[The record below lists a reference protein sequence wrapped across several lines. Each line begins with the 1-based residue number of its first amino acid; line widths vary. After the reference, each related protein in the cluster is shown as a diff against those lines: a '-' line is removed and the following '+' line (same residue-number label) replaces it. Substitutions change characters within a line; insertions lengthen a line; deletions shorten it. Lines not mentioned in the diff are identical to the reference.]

1 MRLTPEEF
9 KVSAITGIAHALVH
23 AAMLVFPAVLEP
35 MRADLG
41 VSVFAVSII
50 GNVSYLSFGLLA
62 FPSGLLADRIGSRRV
77 MAFSTGGIAL
87 GAAGTAA
94 AAYFTRDIYAVGA
107 FMGVLGLAAALY
119 HPAGLSLVGKRFG
132 AVEKG
137 MAYHGIWGMFGLA
150 GGPLLA
156 GTITRVSSYHLA
168 YAAIAVLA
176 VCLAPLPLLM
186 LKQSQDKDIRRDEAD
201 AESDGRSRLPGLI
214 VIFIVVG
221 IIGLAFN
228 GATSFLP
235 TRLSVIDG
243 LFTANLITTAALLVG
258 IVGQYA
264 GAFLAMKLRKEIL
277 LSAAMA
283 LTGFMLIGLG
293 GTSGLWL
300 VPAALLFGL
309 FHFTT
314 QPLTNS
320 LISRLAPGGRK
331 GLAFGISFT
340 INFGVGSFGTGLA
353 GFLADNVSLAYAFI
367 ILGLISFVGVPLA
380 LVIVLLGK
388 RKRPA
393 PRRPVETYR
402 EI

>member
-1 MRLTPEEF
+1 MRLTREEF
-9 KVSAITGIAHALVH
+9 KVSAITGVAHALVH
-23 AAMLVFPAVLEP
+23 AAMLTFPAVLQP
-35 MRADLG
+35 MRQDLG
-41 VSVFAVSII
+41 VSLFAISII
-50 GNVSYLSFGLLA
+50 GSISYLSFGLLA
-62 FPSGLLADRIGSRRV
+62 FPSGLLADRIGSRKV
-77 MAFSTGGIAL
+77 MAVSVGGIAV
-87 GAAGTAA
+87 GAAGTSA
-94 AAYFTRDIYAVGA
+94 AAYLTHNIYAVGA
-107 FMGVLGLAAALY
+107 FMALLGLAAALY

-132 AVEKG
+132 TVEKG

-156 GTITRVSSYHLA
+156 GTITRFGSYHLA
-168 YAAIAVLA
+168 YAAIALLA
-176 VCLAPLPLLM
+176 VCLAPIPLL
-186 LKQSQDKDIRRDEAD
+186 LVKPSQDKEIERDVPDVEP
-201 AESDGRSRLPGLI
+201 DGRSRVAGLI

-243 LFTANLITTAALLVG
+243 LFTANLITTVVLLVG
-258 IVGQYA
+258 IIGQYA
-264 GAFLAMKLRKEIL
+264 GGFLAVKLRKEIL

-283 LTGFMLIGLG
+283 LTGLTLIGLG
-293 GTSGLWL
+293 GTTGLWL
-300 VPAALLFGL
+300 VPAALFFGL

-340 INFGVGSFGTGLA
+340 INFGVGSFGIGLA
-353 GFLADNVSLAYAFI
+353 GFLADYVSLGYAFMV
-367 ILGLISFVGVPLA
+367 LGFISFLGVPLA
-380 LVIVLLGK
+380 LVIAFLGK

-393 PRRPVETYR
+393 RRSLEAYR
-402 EI
+402 EL